1 MHAICCIDFS
11 GIGFERG
18 VGQWSGVLVSRWITL
33 VRKPW
38 SAIGITAGFTGIL
51 LPRAG
56 IRSRTCSSRCLGRR
70 RRSRSPA
77 AARDAQAAAA
87 RAVEAARAA
96 QDAQAAGDQQAV
108 AAQVAAVAEAAAEV
122 NAAAERA
129 AEAAN
134 AAREDAPPP
143 GAAPPLEPGKG
154 ITPINQQILLPEIF
168 RTSNLDIPS
177 LRKVLE

>member
-1 MHAICCIDFS
+1 MVWCARESLDYASSQAMVCDWHY
-11 GIGFERG
+11 G
-18 VGQWSGVLVSRWITL
+18 WIHWDPPTQSWHSVTNVQL
-33 VRKPW
+33 SMPRPP
-38 SAIGITAGFTGIL
+38 TAEQVAAAAQTAAAQL
-51 LPRAG
+51 A
-56 IRSRTCSSRCLGRR
+56 
-70 RRSRSPA
+70 A

-108 AAQVAAVAEAAAEV
+108 AAQVAAAAEAAAEV
-122 NAAAERA
+122 YAAAERA

-134 AAREDAPPP
+134 AAPGDAPPP

-177 LRKVLE
+177 LRKEVLE